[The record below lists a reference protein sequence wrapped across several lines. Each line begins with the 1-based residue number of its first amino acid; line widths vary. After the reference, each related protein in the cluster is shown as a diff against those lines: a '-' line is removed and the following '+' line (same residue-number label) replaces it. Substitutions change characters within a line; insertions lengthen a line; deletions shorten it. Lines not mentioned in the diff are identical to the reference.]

1 MSLADDAREAG
12 SSAVSSLRVELAK
25 RVARVLQRDPDLV
38 ATAIEVGLVDR
49 DWLERPGETPV
60 RTTSARDVLKRFVER
75 SAERHPST
83 LAQLGV
89 SAVQVL
95 SWNDERDAEAG
106 PSPMAV
112 AFTDLEGFT
121 RFTDQEG
128 DEAALEL
135 INRHHAA
142 VGPVVRGRGG
152 RVVKRLGDGLLLTFP
167 EAEAAVLCGLDLLAT
182 APEPLRLRA
191 GVHFGDAAVTRDD
204 VIGRAV
210 NVAARVTEAARGDEV
225 LATGEVRDRVGELH
239 TVRFAHCRRRSFK
252 GVGDPVEVC
261 RVERQTDADPT

>member
-12 SSAVSSLRVELAK
+12 TGAVVSLRVELAK
-25 RVARVLQRDPDLV
+25 RVARLLQRDPDLA
-38 ATAIEVGLVDR
+38 ATAVEVGLIDR
-49 DWLERPGETPV
+49 NWLERPGEGPV

-95 SWNDERDAEAG
+95 SWNDDRDADAG

-121 RFTDQEG
+121 HFTAEAG

-135 INRHHAA
+135 ITRHHAA

-152 RVVKRLGDGLLLTFP
+152 RLVKRLGDGLLLTFP
-167 EAEAAVLCGLDLLAT
+167 EAEAAVLCGLELLAT
-182 APEPLRLRA
+182 APDPLRLRA
-191 GVHFGDAAVTRDD
+191 GVHFGDTAASRDD
-204 VIGRAV
+204 VIGHAV
-210 NVAARVTEAARGDEV
+210 NVAACVTEAARGGEV
-225 LATGEVRDRVGELH
+225 LVTGEVRDRVGDLDG
-239 TVRFAHCRRRSFK
+239 VRFARCRRRTFK
-252 GVGDPVEVC
+252 GVGEPVEVC
-261 RVERQTDADPT
+261 RAEREP